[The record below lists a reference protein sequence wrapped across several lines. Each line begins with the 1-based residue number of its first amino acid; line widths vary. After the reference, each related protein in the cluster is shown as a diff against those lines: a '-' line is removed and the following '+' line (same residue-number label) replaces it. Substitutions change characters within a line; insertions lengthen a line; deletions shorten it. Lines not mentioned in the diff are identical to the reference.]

1 LGEQLRFVSISSDN
15 LDEFYMVRLAGML
28 QLSARGFRT
37 LPETDDRL
45 DEALKRTSEAANHLR
60 RQQDDGLATIL
71 EKLSASGFALLSPDQ
86 ISQDEQ
92 EWLRHWYCENVLPL
106 LAPTTLD
113 PAHPFP
119 FIHNRGK
126 GVLIDMLGS

>member
-1 LGEQLRFVSISSDN
+1 MPQTSVLSGPYDIDKPLFDRELSWLSFNERVLATAHDETIPLGEQLRFASISSDN

-60 RQQDDGLATIL
+60 RQQDDGLAPIL

-86 ISQDEQ
+86 I
-92 EWLRHWYCENVLPL
+92 
-106 LAPTTLD
+106 
-113 PAHPFP
+113 
-119 FIHNRGK
+119 
-126 GVLIDMLGS
+126 